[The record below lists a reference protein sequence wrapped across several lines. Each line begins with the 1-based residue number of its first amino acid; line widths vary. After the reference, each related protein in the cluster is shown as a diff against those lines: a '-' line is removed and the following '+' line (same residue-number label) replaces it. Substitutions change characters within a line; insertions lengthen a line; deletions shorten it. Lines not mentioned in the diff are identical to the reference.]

1 MNIREKYSILP
12 AEGGKREPF
21 ENEPEYFVLNN
32 ACPQEKLFK
41 QIQKKNPER
50 SQEGKSSTLPLE
62 EQI

>member
-1 MNIREKYSILP
+1 MSHLTMNIREKYSILP

-41 QIQKKNPER
+41 QIQKKILKEARRENQAPY
-50 SQEGKSSTLPLE
+50 L
-62 EQI
+62 